1 MAAKK
6 DPYKRIQK
14 RFVQAREPD
23 VEYEDLDPERREQ
36 LQNRFNMLSQTVQ
49 GRGTIARRILGPD
62 APQERVKALRQRIRQ
77 NLPQSDGSSTPSED
91 ATPPAG
97 PTITNARLKPT
108 SADIRNMQVGFRVQG
123 ERIEASRR
131 AASAITTTVTTAK
144 DKGSGRIGKGYFS
157 VPKSP
162 TEFAKEV
169 GAGLMGQVSYVNRA
183 YINPV
188 INVGIA
194 ASNVLRS
201 PGQKKTKSLPT
212 LSNKE
217 IAVEAALTVGTAGA
231 GAILKPFL
239 RPTGQF
245 LKGVATSL
253 GGRGAVK
260 TGAALANVA
269 ERQAAAASVR
279 ADTARRLS
287 GQAQILREGMLYDD
301 QSPITRSTQPKSSGV
316 TRNPPKSSG
325 MVKSP
330 TAETVVSKSAKP
342 KASKAAKP
350 KVAKAPKLTTA
361 KIEAAT
367 EKYAR
372 GFNKEVGEIEMQATE
387 YTPTMVVEQISKPAS
402 TKARQAKP
410 TSVKPLK
417 QETPKQTTK
426 KIEAATEKYA
436 PGFNKQVGKTEMRST
451 QYEPIEVSTPASPVA
466 EVKTSKPA
474 RASRKATQKKSE
486 VAAPQNVSPVSGS
499 KYPRSVKSSDQ
510 KQEFDKIYDE
520 MSESGYFD
528 QGHGGLDA
536 IFDSRKFDDVV
547 ERGYLTDKQ
556 VAKINKD
563 AERMRADSV
572 TREMTARKKTQ
583 VAKPKTADVAQP
595 SAEDLEFARKYPYSS
610 KTADILRRQRGIQDY
625 VPPVGKQDFPKIEI
639 KTARVQKP
647 ESDIFNERLNAVV
660 AQRRAEQ
667 KAAFPGFTPRK
678 VTKLAKRDP
687 SLDRLE
693 ERGSMIYRM
702 YDQGIGSRKRPSG
715 MAESEVQRGTPI
727 QNQMDDIADMM
738 QGGTGQFRYA
748 EIAVGSK
755 DVQKEIER
763 TIVLPT
769 AKIKRGEA
777 INPRYVRRTKA
788 TKQGEMPM
796 PTLMGEGMEE
806 FRPTRMPLSTERGL
820 SLEQRIAKMEREDF
834 PQARSARQA
843 RKLSEQ
849 SRGVP
854 VEQQQFT
861 TGTKGGSP
869 LGGAAKKSPITSV
882 TTKKPI
888 KYEKIVKP
896 GGQTVY
902 KPVKFKSETVPAI
915 ETTSGPVP
923 IDELPQKWNVDPTVV
938 EAGRKARKASELRS
952 RATQAA
958 RLRNRGIQGEARG
971 VTLQQTVEEIKK
983 GKAFQRRFDELKDKK

>member
-108 SADIRNMQVGFRVQG
+108 SADIRTMQVGFRVQG

-169 GAGLMGQVSYVNRA
+169 GAGLMGQVNYVNRA

-330 TAETVVSKSAKP
+330 TAETVVSKSAETTTV
-342 KASKAAKP
+342 KAAKTSKAAKP
-350 KVAKAPKLTTA
+350 KAAKLTTA

-387 YTPTMVVEQISKPAS
+387 YTPTMVVERISKPAS

-451 QYEPIEVSTPASPVA
+451 QYEPTQVSTPASPVA
-466 EVKTSKPA
+466 EVKISTPASPVAEVKTPKPA

-486 VAAPQNVSPVSGS
+486 VAAP
-499 KYPRSVKSSDQ
+499 
-510 KQEFDKIYDE
+510 
-520 MSESGYFD
+520 
-528 QGHGGLDA
+528 
-536 IFDSRKFDDVV
+536 
-547 ERGYLTDKQ
+547 
-556 VAKINKD
+556 
-563 AERMRADSV
+563 
-572 TREMTARKKTQ
+572 
-583 VAKPKTADVAQP
+583 KTADVAQP
-595 SAEDLEFARKYPYSS
+595 STEELEFARKYPYSS
-610 KTADILRRQRGIQDY
+610 AAADISRRQRGIRDY
-625 VPPVGKQDFPKIEI
+625 VPPVGKQEIPQPKLP
-639 KTARVQKP
+639 TARVVP
-647 ESDIFNERLNAVV
+647 SASDELSRMLSESSKALASRK
-660 AQRRAEQ
+660 R
-667 KAAFPGFTPRK
+667 AAFPGFEVKK
-678 VTKLAKRDP
+678 VTKLPKRDP
-687 SLDRLE
+687 LLNRLE

-702 YDQGIGSRKRPSG
+702 YDQGVGSGKRPRG
-715 MAESEVQRGTPI
+715 PAELEVQRGMPI
-727 QNQMDDIADMM
+727 ENQADDIADMM
-738 QGGTGQFRYA
+738 QGGSGQFRYG

-820 SLEQRIAKMEREDF
+820 SLEQRIVKMEREEF

-854 VEQQQFT
+854 VEQQEFT
-861 TGTKGGSP
+861 TGTRGGSP
-869 LGGAAKKSPITSV
+869 LGGAAKRSPITSV

-888 KYEKIVKP
+888 AYEKIVKP

-923 IDELPQKWNVDPTVV
+923 IDELPQKWNVDPMVV